1 MQSISNYTLRE
12 IEGETVTDLKK
23 KRISMPRQSRPR
35 QPGWGINLARIA
47 RDYNLRSGKMRIMRS
62 ILVTW
67 MVLCLSGWALSQQS
81 TGGADSQSSQA
92 DQDQSRQRSAEAGES
107 SSRDT
112 RIDISPPKDDSKN
125 HPNNKSSS
133 SFPSNSPEDMN
144 NMTGDVQEMHPW
156 NPYRAMKDDEVGD
169 YYLKQ
174 GNYKGALARY
184 QDALQY
190 KENDAVANFRIAQCY
205 EKLKQPDDA
214 IPHYREYLK
223 ILPDG
228 PFAKQAKKALE
239 KLEAGN
245 KQPSADAEP
254 K

>member
-1 MQSISNYTLRE
+1 
-12 IEGETVTDLKK
+12 
-23 KRISMPRQSRPR
+23 
-35 QPGWGINLARIA
+35 
-47 RDYNLRSGKMRIMRS
+47 MRLMRF
-62 ILVTW
+62 ILVAW
-67 MVLCLSGWALSQQS
+67 MVLCLSGWAVSQQS
-81 TGGADSQSSQA
+81 AGTADSSSSQSG
-92 DQDQSRQRSAEAGES
+92 QDQSRQRSAEAGES
-107 SSRDT
+107 SSKDT
-112 RIDISPPKDDSKN
+112 RIDISPPKDDTKN
-125 HPNNKSSS
+125 HPNNRPAAASAPLST
-133 SFPSNSPEDMN
+133 PEDMN

-190 KENDAVANFRIAQCY
+190 KENDAEANFRIAQCY

-214 IPHYREYLK
+214 IPHYKEYLK

-228 PFAKQAKKALE
+228 PFSKQAKKALE
-239 KLEAGN
+239 KLQAKN
-245 KQPSADAEP
+245 KQPSADTET